1 MKIINFLSTCLVLV
15 CCFVPAVTVY
25 VNSQCLCGP
34 YLDPHK
40 VSQLPLQFGP
50 ANVNRVLRDCVQ
62 NLVDSAIDQKQLYGM
77 LRQGDGKVIITG

>member
-1 MKIINFLSTCLVLV
+1 MIVPINTSLFIIHV
-15 CCFVPAVTVY
+15 CVTAVTVF

-34 YLDPHK
+34 FLDPHK

-50 ANVNRVLRDCVQ
+50 ATVNRVLRDCVQ
-62 NLVDSAIDQKQLYGM
+62 NLVDSALDQKQVCGM

>member
-1 MKIINFLSTCLVLV
+1 MLV
-15 CCFVPAVTVY
+15 CVKHDCVFVPTVTVY
-25 VNSQCLCGP
+25 VNSQCLRGP

-62 NLVDSAIDQKQLYGM
+62 NLVDSAIDQKQICGM